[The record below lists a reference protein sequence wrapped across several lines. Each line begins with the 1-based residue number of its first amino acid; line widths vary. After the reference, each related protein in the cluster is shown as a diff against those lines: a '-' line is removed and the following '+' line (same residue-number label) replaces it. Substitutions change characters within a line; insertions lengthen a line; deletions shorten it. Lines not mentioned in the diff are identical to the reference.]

1 MFTGLI
7 ERVGGVVALAPQ
19 PGGGARLSLDLGPLA
34 QDAKPGDSVSVDGCC
49 LTVVSRRGAEV
60 VFDVVP
66 ESLRRT
72 TVGSLKPGDR
82 VNLERALLP
91 GQRLGGHFVQGHVDG
106 TAVVTKTVPGEG
118 WAEWRFAL
126 DDAALAPQLVEK
138 GSIAVDGISLTVA
151 DVGPNSFSVAVI
163 PHTLENTT
171 LGDASVGGG
180 VNLET
185 DIIGKYVCKLMGK
198 AEASSDQRLL
208 EKLSE
213 GGFV

>member
-7 ERVGGVVALAPQ
+7 ERVGVVVALAPQ

-34 QDAKPGDSVSVDGCC
+34 EDAKPGDSVSVDGCC

-72 TVGSLKPGDR
+72 TVGSLRPGDR

-126 DDAALAPQLVEK
+126 EDAALAPQLVEK
-138 GSIAVDGISLTVA
+138 GSIAIDGISLTVA
-151 DVGPNSFSVAVI
+151 GCDDAGGFWVALI
-163 PHTLENTT
+163 PETLARTT
-171 LGDASVGGG
+171 LGRKAPGAR
-180 VNLET
+180 VNVET
-185 DIIGKYVCKLMGK
+185 DILGKYVLAFLERK
-198 AEASSDQRLL
+198 A
-208 EKLSE
+208 
-213 GGFV
+213 GGGRAVPNHGGMA